1 MPEDVG
7 RTGEIEMPARKRRP
21 PLVTRDQVIDT
32 AYRLVDEEGPR
43 GLSMRRLAGAL
54 HVSLP
59 TVYTAIDSRE
69 ALVERL
75 LDRLVDEIADDL
87 ALGGEPIATSNEVNG
102 CAPVVRSAVAVQ
114 DDLLRRGRA
123 LLDWALRR
131 PNLTAFLL
139 AEEIGSGV
147 ADRAVRGSGTARRAA
162 AMDQLRAIVG
172 PDARDVDPVVAVMV
186 VVAEG
191 RAALWL
197 ARQERLAGVG
207 AEHWI
212 DLGCRNVACAL
223 QTLAATTPVAA
234 APR

>member
-7 RTGEIEMPARKRRP
+7 RTGEIEAPVRKRRP
-21 PLVTRDQVIDT
+21 PLVTRDQVIEK
-32 AYRLVDEEGPR
+32 AYHLVDDEGPK

-75 LDRLVDEIADDL
+75 LDRLVDEIATDL
-87 ALGGEPIATSNEVNG
+87 ALDEDATDRSATSAE
-102 CAPVVRSAVAVQ
+102 
-114 DDLLRRGRA
+114 DELLQRGRA
-123 LLDWALRR
+123 LLDWARRR

-139 AEEIGSGV
+139 AEEIGAGV
-147 ADRAVRGSGTARRAA
+147 AERAVRAAGEARRASA
-162 AMDQLRAIVG
+162 AALVRGVVG
-172 PDARDVDPVVAVMV
+172 PGAGAVDPVVAVMV

-197 ARQERLAGVG
+197 ARQKRLADVG
-207 AEHWI
+207 AERWT
-212 DLGCRNVACAL
+212 DLGCRNLAVALRAL
-223 QTLAATTPVAA
+223 AEAAVS
-234 APR
+234 APD

>member
-7 RTGEIEMPARKRRP
+7 RTGEIEAPVRKRRP
-21 PLVTRDQVIDT
+21 PLVTRDQVIEK
-32 AYRLVDEEGPR
+32 AYHLVDEEGPK

-75 LDRLVDEIADDL
+75 LDRLVDEIATDL
-87 ALGGEPIATSNEVNG
+87 ALDEDATDRSATSAE
-102 CAPVVRSAVAVQ
+102 
-114 DDLLRRGRA
+114 DELLQRGRA
-123 LLDWALRR
+123 LLDWARRR

-139 AEEIGSGV
+139 AEEIGAGV
-147 ADRAVRGSGTARRAA
+147 AERAVRAAGDARRASA
-162 AMDQLRAIVG
+162 AALVRGVVG
-172 PDARDVDPVVAVMV
+172 PGAGGVDPVVAVMV

-197 ARQERLAGVG
+197 ARQKRLAGVG
-207 AEHWI
+207 AERWA
-212 DLGCRNVACAL
+212 DLGCRNVAFAL
-223 QTLAATTPVAA
+223 RALAEAA
-234 APR
+234 VSAPG